1 MSEDLFTGLFIL
13 CLLGATSEPEALS
26 SGSLIKPSAEFP
38 DTVIGK
44 RTCWAAPMITMT
56 ERRYLK

>member
-1 MSEDLFTGLFIL
+1 MNEDLFTGLFIL
-13 CLLGATSEPEALS
+13 CSVPTSEPEALS